1 MPPKGMYGCGA
12 QMPHVDADHAHVGVA
27 AELFGIEL
35 ALREDARAVAEFGLP
50 DEFEG
55 VVDVRDFD
63 RGDQRAEH
71 FSREQRVAGGHVL
84 DDRGADEIAVL
95 VFFGQ
100 FGVAAVEDEFAAV
113 SVVQGDI
120 HVFLHLVGGGTGN
133 QGSHVHVGIKR
144 VADFDLL
151 GGFDHAFEHGVVQFG
166 HDGHDGPGEAALARG
181 AVAGVDVV
189 FDENVDV
196 GVFHDHKHVFRAAE
210 QHGALGAS
218 GAAVR
223 PIFLAGRVDRRGTR
237 PRCGGSSYHVAGD
250 VAAAVDDVDD
260 AAGQADS
267 MKIRT

>member
-1 MPPKGMYGCGA
+1 M
-12 QMPHVDADHAHVGVA
+12 
-27 AELFGIEL
+27 
-35 ALREDARAVAEFGLP
+35 
-50 DEFEG
+50 
-55 VVDVRDFD
+55 
-63 RGDQRAEH
+63 
-71 FSREQRVAGGHVL
+71 
-84 DDRGADEIAVL
+84 
-95 VFFGQ
+95 
-100 FGVAAVEDEFAAV
+100 

-144 VADFDLL
+144 VTDFDLL

-218 GAAVR
+218 GAAFGHFFGGR
-223 PIFLAGRVDRRGTR
+223 GGPDEAHARDAGIFI
-237 PRCGGSSYHVAGD
+237 PRAGD

-260 AAGQADS
+260 AAGQAC
-267 MKIRT
+267 MK